1 MPFSKIS
8 QKVMHAEV
16 ELLRPWRLNSLD
28 QRCPDLSQIAKCEP
42 FKPFKCDKK
51 VNLIGQSSD

>member
-16 ELLRPWRLNSLD
+16 ELQRPWRLNSLD
-28 QRCPDLSQIAKCEP
+28 QRCPDLSQIAKCGD
-42 FKPFKCDKK
+42 KPFKCDKK